1 MASADTS
8 RSPLRAAVRAVDR
21 LAGWIDSATQAV
33 IMAVLA
39 AIFLLMMTQVLLRY
53 VIHSPVI
60 WIEEAAAYL
69 LPVLA
74 VWGSAVCL
82 RHRSHIAVDF
92 LVLRLPKVLQRG
104 LAILIYALI
113 FYLALKITQA
123 GFALVELGRN
133 ERATSGAFALYW
145 PRMSIV
151 IGGALIMLQTAVLAL
166 REAFDPDPGPGER
179 DRPQ

>member
-1 MASADTS
+1 MAPTDTPRSA
-8 RSPLRAAVRAVDR
+8 LRAAVRAVDR

-60 WIEEAAAYL
+60 WIEEGAAYL

-92 LVLRLPKVLQRG
+92 IAKQLPSLLQRA
-104 LAILIYALI
+104 LAIIIYALI

-166 REAFDPDPGPGER
+166 REAFDPDQAQAER
-179 DRPQ
+179 PR

>member
-1 MASADTS
+1 MAPTATPRSA
-8 RSPLRAAVRAVDR
+8 LRTTVRAVDR

-39 AIFLLMMTQVLLRY
+39 AIFVLMMTQVLLRY

-92 LVLRLPKVLQRG
+92 IAERLPRLLQRG
-104 LAILIYALI
+104 LAILIYTLI

-151 IGGALIMLQTAVLAL
+151 IGGALIMLQTAVLVL
-166 REAFDPDPGPGER
+166 REAFDPDPAQE

>member
-1 MASADTS
+1 MTVERQGTLEPVRRLVRGLD
-8 RSPLRAAVRAVDR
+8 RAA
-21 LAGWIDSATQAV
+21 GWVDSATQGI

-39 AIFLLMMTQVLLRY
+39 AIFVLMMAQVLLRY
-53 VIHSPVI
+53 VIQSPVI

-82 RHRSHIAVDF
+82 RHHSHIAVDF
-92 LVLRLPKVLQRG
+92 IAERLPYALQRV
-104 LAILIYALI
+104 LAVLVHALI

-123 GFALVELGRN
+123 GFALVELGRR
-133 ERATSGAFALYW
+133 EMATSGAFSLYW

-151 IGGALIMLQTAVLAL
+151 IGGVLLMLQSLVLML
-166 REAFDPDPGPGER
+166 RELFDPAPGGG
-179 DRPQ
+179 RPTP

>member
-1 MASADTS
+1 MAATDS
-8 RSPLRAAVRAVDR
+8 RTSPLRAAVRAVDR
-21 LAGWIDSATQAV
+21 LAGWIDGATQAV

-39 AIFLLMMTQVLLRY
+39 AIFVLMMTQVLLRY
-53 VIHSPVI
+53 VIHSPVF
-60 WIEEAAAYL
+60 WIEEVAAYL

-92 LVLRLPKVLQRG
+92 IAERLPRPLQRG

-166 REAFDPDPGPGER
+166 REAFDPDSGQE
-179 DRPQ
+179 DRPR